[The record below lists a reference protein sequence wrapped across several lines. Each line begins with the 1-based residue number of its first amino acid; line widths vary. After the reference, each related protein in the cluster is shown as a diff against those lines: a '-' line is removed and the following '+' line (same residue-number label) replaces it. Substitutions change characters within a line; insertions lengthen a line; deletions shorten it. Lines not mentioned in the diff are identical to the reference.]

1 MLSMD
6 GHTPLPPTPDGGADA
21 VFAIGVCT
29 FPYLAD
35 HGFQDMVVLP
45 GSFYIDLA
53 LSLHRERF
61 GRGSATVRNAV
72 FQSPI
77 ILSNSAARLDLHP
90 LGEPSRET
98 PSESWS
104 VETFQAT
111 AQVVLDA
118 KQFYT
123 ALRAIGNQYGPGFQH
138 LSSIWQDRD
147 RALARITVPP
157 QQTESEARSCRP
169 QLLDVATQLLSAFIV
184 DQGQTFILRTI
195 ERVDIPDLPYPD
207 RLWARATWVP
217 DLQGSGSVGHVR
229 VVDDAGRTYFELHGV
244 RLTFLARADPAAR
257 RSAPVLCVAATFTA
271 EPVADSLNFWADQ
284 FGSPIELTF
293 SPYSQIFQQLLDP
306 GSGFHQNT
314 DGANVILLELEGW
327 AGNRFS
333 VMRLSDDRAQQCFGS
348 RTRCVLPNG
357 LDIVH
362 VNQYE
367 TDYVYKETCCGR
379 TARHTDR
386 MFAPS
391 TSEWQRRPVQR
402 RSLIMSI
409 LQCSPAFMPIPSKT
423 ARPFTPSSATS

>member
-1 MLSMD
+1 MGETKGPRISTLLSMD
-6 GHTPLPPTPDGGADA
+6 AHSRRPPTPDGGADA
-21 VFAIGVCT
+21 VFAVGVRA

-53 LSLHRERF
+53 LSVHRERF

-77 ILSNSAARLDLHP
+77 ILSNDDTYVTVDVTDHGTSVEYVFYEHAGAGLSSGLPRRSAARLDLHP
-90 LGEPSRET
+90 LARPAHET

-123 ALRAIGNQYGPGFQH
+123 ALRAFGNQYGPGFQH

-157 QQTESEARSCRP
+157 RQTEGEARSCRLL
-169 QLLDVATQLLSAFIV
+169 LLDIATQLLSAFIV
-184 DQGQTFILRTI
+184 DQGQTFILRSI
-195 ERVDIPDLPYPD
+195 ERIDIPHLPYPH
-207 RLWARATWVP
+207 RLWSRATWLP
-217 DLQGSGSVGHVR
+217 DLQGAGSVGHVR

-348 RTRCVLPNG
+348 R
-357 LDIVH
+357 
-362 VNQYE
+362 
-367 TDYVYKETCCGR
+367 
-379 TARHTDR
+379 
-386 MFAPS
+386 
-391 TSEWQRRPVQR
+391 
-402 RSLIMSI
+402 
-409 LQCSPAFMPIPSKT
+409 
-423 ARPFTPSSATS
+423 